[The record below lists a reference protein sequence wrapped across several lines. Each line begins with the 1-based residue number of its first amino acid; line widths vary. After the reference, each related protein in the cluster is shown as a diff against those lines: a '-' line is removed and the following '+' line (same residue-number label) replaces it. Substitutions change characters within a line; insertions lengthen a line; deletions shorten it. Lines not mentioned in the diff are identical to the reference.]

1 MPTHIRTPK
10 PSRATTWSNRGF
22 IAVLSLLGMLG
33 LWWTILIGQ
42 LVNENHALRVA
53 TEGDSPIIRTAHDRR
68 RLMVWGESG
77 TMALLTASIVAFA
90 WATTARER
98 QQLRRIEGILAASTH
113 ELKTPLAGVRALLE
127 SMASGVLKP
136 ENAAPHL
143 ARGLESCARLD
154 HLVDAVL
161 TWQTAVAHPDAAL
174 QRGEVRPLGIWLE
187 GLLPGARVQMDDASA
202 APVRAQPEAL
212 RVILENLWE
221 NARKYGGGQIV
232 VTADRTTTSHGPA
245 VRLHIRDDG
254 LGFEPRDAE
263 RIFEPYERLH
273 THTRGTG
280 LGLYISRSLARA
292 MNGEL
297 TAVSPGAGLGSTFT
311 LTLPCAAESTETGR

>member
-1 MPTHIRTPK
+1 MPTAAKTTNPNRV
-10 PSRATTWSNRGF
+10 TTWSNRGF
-22 IAVLSLLGMLG
+22 ITVLFLMVMLG
-33 LWWTILIGQ
+33 LWWTVLIGR
-42 LVNENHALRVA
+42 LVNENHDLRVA
-53 TEGDSPIIRTAHDRR
+53 IEGDSPIIRTAHDRR

-90 WATTARER
+90 WATAARER

-136 ENAAPHL
+136 ESAGPHL

-161 TWQTAVAHPDAAL
+161 TWQTAVAHPEAPL
-174 QRGEVRPLGIWLE
+174 QRGEVRPLATWLD
-187 GLLPGARVQMDDASA
+187 GLLPGASIELGETSTAL
-202 APVRAQPEAL
+202 VRAQPEAL

-221 NARKYGGGQIV
+221 NARKYGGKQV
-232 VTADRTTTSHGPA
+232 LVTADLTKNTHGPA

-280 LGLYISRSLARA
+280 LGLYISRSLALA
-292 MNGEL
+292 MHGDL
-297 TAVSPGAGLGSTFT
+297 TALSAGAGQGSTFT
-311 LTLPCAAESTETGR
+311 LTLPCAAESTKRDR